1 MKLIVCISIQ
11 VEAEIARASAAAAAA
26 PATAPAGS
34 SGMSFSIPGPI
45 KIDHLELPGGKYS
58 LNLGAGAGEAAAA
71 APAVAESPAAVPAV
85 AESPA
90 AAPAVAE
97 SPGAEG
103 VASAPSAPSPAD
115 DAEEEDDGVLN
126 KRKDMHVDLDEDAVK
141 QAASDLKNKYV
152 SAFEAGGED
161 GAAVGDEETAGA
173 ALDDVLDT
181 AANAAPPVDEN
192 AMRAAAEDLQN
203 QVVSDANSQSSA
215 GEEGSD
221 DVLDS
226 AAGMDTGVDLSAVQA
241 AAKGILESTLAGHAD
256 TGSKEGSDDVLD
268 SAAGM
273 NTGVDTSA
281 VQAAAKEILEST
293 LAGHADAG
301 SDEKS
306 AHDDIL
312 DSSKMMDSA
321 IDRAAVKAAADEL
334 LKAKLGDGDVLNSV
348 KKMDRGVDG
357 TAVAK
362 AAKTLENEVIATKKH
377 TVKAFKSASA
387 HGGHI
392 YMDVDGG
399 MQHGTGADEDAEWGK
414 KGSALAK
421 EIQRKLKRGTPVH
434 GQVSNQ
440 DLGLSDEFKTV
451 QGHQLRTA
459 PLLHLANSVPRT
471 PHGKRAQGHQKALKS
486 RFQMLSDT
494 MLM

>member
-1 MKLIVCISIQ
+1 
-11 VEAEIARASAAAAAA
+11 
-26 PATAPAGS
+26 
-34 SGMSFSIPGPI
+34 
-45 KIDHLELPGGKYS
+45 
-58 LNLGAGAGEAAAA
+58 
-71 APAVAESPAAVPAV
+71 V

-103 VASAPSAPSPAD
+103 VASAPSAASPPD

-141 QAASDLKNKYV
+141 QAASDLQNKYV

-161 GAAVGDEETAGA
+161 GAAAGDAETAGA
-173 ALDDVLDT
+173 ASDDVLDT

-203 QVVSDANSQSSA
+203 QVVSDAGSQSSA
-215 GEEGSD
+215 GDEGSD

-256 TGSKEGSDDVLD
+256 IGSNEVSDDVLD

-273 NTGVDTSA
+273 DTGVDTSAVQAAAKGILESTLAGHADSGSDEKSDDVLDSAAGMGTGVDTSA

-301 SDEKS
+301 SDETS

-321 IDRAAVKAAADEL
+321 IDHAAVKAAADEL

-348 KKMDRGVDG
+348 KKMNRGVDG

-362 AAKTLENEVIATKKH
+362 AAKMLENEVIATKKQ

-387 HGGHI
+387 RGGHI

-421 EIQRKLKRGTPVH
+421 EIQRKLKRGTPMH

-451 QGHQLRTA
+451 QGHQLRA
-459 PLLHLANSVPRT
+459 VPLLHLANSVPRT
-471 PHGKRAQGHQKALKS
+471 PHWKRAQRHQKALKS